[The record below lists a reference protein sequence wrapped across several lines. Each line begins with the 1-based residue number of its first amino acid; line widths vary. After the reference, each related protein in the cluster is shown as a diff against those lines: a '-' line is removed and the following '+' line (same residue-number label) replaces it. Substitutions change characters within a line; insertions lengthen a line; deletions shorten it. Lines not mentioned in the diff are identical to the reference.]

1 VEQTFEPLRVLA
13 GLRARGVHYVL
24 VGDLAEMAHGA
35 APTADR
41 VEVCVSADDDDID
54 KLGVALMAL
63 GAEPMGEPDDP
74 HRVTFSTN
82 AGVVE
87 CMELARED
95 GFADMERR
103 ATQMHVGHGVIVNVA
118 APEDLKVHLLANDDL
133 QGAVRAAALA
143 EGRADEA
150 VRSQDEF
157 GPEAEGPGGF
167 RAPLRRVWKA
177 FEDVDRFMNDLND
190 GGPGRRRGAER

>member
-1 VEQTFEPLRVLA
+1 MEQTFEPLRVLA

-41 VEVCVSADDDDID
+41 VEVCVAADDDDID

-63 GAEPMGEPDDP
+63 GAEPIGEPDDP
-74 HRVTFSTN
+74 HKVTFSTT

-87 CMELARED
+87 CMELSRDE
-95 GFADMERR
+95 GYADMERR
-103 ATQMHVGHGVIVNVA
+103 ATEMHLGHGVIVNVA

-133 QGAVRAAALA
+133 QGAVRAVALA
-143 EGRADEA
+143 QGRADPA

-157 GPEAEGPGGF
+157 GPESDGASGF

-190 GGPGRRRGAER
+190 GRAGRRRGTE